1 MTACWADSAASR
13 GTACAPTAVMIV
25 ADFVRIEHKIR
36 HDHGMSSREMYQRRL
51 AALLVDKC
59 LFVEVSL

>member
-1 MTACWADSAASR
+1 
-13 GTACAPTAVMIV
+13 MIV